1 MLKDQLENQGGWLFR
16 WRSFLPALL
25 LPLVAFAF
33 YESRSVLTLLG
44 EDSEAIWDAVCIAL
58 SFAGLGVRI
67 LTVGFVPAGTSGR
80 NTQEQRASELN
91 TTGIYGTVRHPLYL
105 ANYLMFLGFVLAL
118 KVWWFALIA
127 VLVYILYY
135 ERIMMAEER
144 FLQSR
149 FGARYTEWASRTPA
163 FLPRLSGWTTP
174 AYSFSLRSVLRR
186 EYNGFYLILVYF
198 TLLDLL
204 TDLVLEGES
213 FVDWAQA
220 ESAWLATFAAGT
232 LAYVVLR
239 HLKKHTGLLRV
250 AGR

>member
-1 MLKDQLENQGGWLFR
+1 MLKDQLEKQGGWLFR

-33 YESRSVLTLLG
+33 YESRSVVALLG
-44 EDSEAIWDAVCIAL
+44 EDAEAIWDAVCIAI
-58 SFAGLGVRI
+58 SFAGLALSI
-67 LTVGFVPAGTSGR
+67 ITVGFVPAGTSGR

-144 FLQSR
+144 FLASR

-174 AYSFSLRSVLRR
+174 VPESV
-186 EYNGFYLILVYF
+186 V
-198 TLLDLL
+198 TK
-204 TDLVLEGES
+204 
-213 FVDWAQA
+213 
-220 ESAWLATFAAGT
+220 SASTTRQAAGCSPP
-232 LAYVVLR
+232 AASP
-239 HLKKHTGLLRV
+239 
-250 AGR
+250 AGCGGPEGR

>member
-1 MLKDQLENQGGWLFR
+1 MLKDQLETQGGWLFR

-25 LPLVAFAF
+25 LPLAAFAF
-33 YESRSVLTLLG
+33 YESGPVVMGLG
-44 EDSEAIWDAVCIAL
+44 EGLESVWDGVCIAIA
-58 SFAGLGVRI
+58 FAGLELRI

-80 NTQEQRASELN
+80 NTQEQRATELN

-127 VLVYILYY
+127 VLIYILYY

-144 FLQSR
+144 FLAGR
-149 FGARYTEWASRTPA
+149 FGAAYTAWAKRTPA

-174 AYSFSLRSVLRR
+174 AYPFSLRSVLRR
-186 EYNGFYLILVYF
+186 EYNGFYLIIAYF

-204 TDLVLEGES
+204 TDLVIERES
-213 FVDWAQA
+213 LGVWVRS
-220 ESAWLATFAAGT
+220 ESGWLAFAATGT
-232 LAYVVLR
+232 VAYLVLR

>member
-1 MLKDQLENQGGWLFR
+1 
-16 WRSFLPALL
+16 LP
-25 LPLVAFAF
+25 
-33 YESRSVLTLLG
+33 
-44 EDSEAIWDAVCIAL
+44 
-58 SFAGLGVRI
+58 I

-80 NTQEQRASELN
+80 NTQEQRATELN

-135 ERIMMAEER
+135 ERIMLAEER
-144 FLQSR
+144 FLASR
-149 FGARYTEWASRTPA
+149 FGDRYAAWARRTPA
-163 FLPRLSGWTTP
+163 ILPHLAGWTRP
-174 AYSFSLRSVLRR
+174 AYPFSLRSVLRR
-186 EYNGFYLILVYF
+186 EYNGFYLIVAYF

-204 TDLVLEGES
+204 TDLLLEHER
-213 FVDWAQA
+213 FADWLRA
-220 ESAWLATFAAGT
+220 ESAWLGFFAAGT
-232 LAYVVLR
+232 VAFVVLR